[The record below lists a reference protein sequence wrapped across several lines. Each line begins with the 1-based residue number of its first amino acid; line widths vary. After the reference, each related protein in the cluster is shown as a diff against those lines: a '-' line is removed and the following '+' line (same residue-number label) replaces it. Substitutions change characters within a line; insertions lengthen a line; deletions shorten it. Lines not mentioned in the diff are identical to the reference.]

1 MSQPTTPPAPGPAP
15 TTGALRRLRAGAAGL
30 VHRASAQTPVIVK
43 VGGPVLAVSL
53 GMALYLEGALDTKA
67 CNGAP
72 ACTEL
77 SQQVS
82 LVTTDGTALLLVVLW
97 LVFIAFVGRRTKR
110 LAEVARR
117 VAEGDLTAR
126 VGGGPLTTD
135 PARPPRDELM
145 VVGGQFDRMLDTLV
159 QEQQRLRGL
168 TDELEHRATHD
179 ELTGLGNRQ
188 LLLRQ
193 LGDLLAQ
200 PRSTP
205 LAVVEVELDDLATL
219 DATLGH
225 DVAELVVA
233 TTALRLSAAVRGDER
248 VVRTSASVF
257 AVLVEDVPDDAD
269 AAAIAARLLEAV
281 DQPVDVD
288 GATIVLSACAG
299 AVLHRPGDQRSAED
313 VLQDVALA
321 LHAAQRSGT
330 GPAASS
336 RTALYT
342 PRLREEVLERA
353 RTADELRASLAGL
366 PSAGDL
372 LVHYQPYALLGDPSR
387 VAGFEAL
394 VRWSHPQRGLVSPV
408 EFVPVAEEVGL
419 IRPIGLRVLQDAAA
433 RSAAWHALDPT
444 RSWTTSVNLSPQ
456 QLLDVDLVHRV
467 RDVLAS
473 TGLAPHLLTLE
484 LTETAMMLDLDGAA
498 RRLQALRDLGVGI
511 AIDDFGTGSSSLS
524 YLHQLPVDVVKLD
537 RAFISR
543 LEDDATSLAMVRA
556 VLDIASAL
564 GLTTIAEGIETPGQ
578 LRILGELGCDKA
590 QGYLLSRPVPQ
601 DVAQDLLL
609 GVRALG
615 AGAPAAAAAQAPA
628 AVVPAPRPQPR

>member
-1 MSQPTTPPAPGPAP
+1 MDEPTAPRAPGPLQR
-15 TTGALRRLRAGAAGL
+15 TRTVL
-30 VHRASAQTPVIVK
+30 VDLVLAASAQTPVIVK

-67 CNGAP
+67 CGGTP

-82 LVTTDGTALLLVVLW
+82 LVTTDGTALMLVVLW

-110 LAEVARR
+110 LADVARR

-126 VGGGPLTTD
+126 VGDRARHGGS
-135 PARPPRDELM
+135 ARPPRDELM
-145 VVGGQFDRMLDTLV
+145 VVSTQFDTMLDTLV
-159 QEQQRLRGL
+159 SEQQRLVGL
-168 TDELEHRATHD
+168 TEELEHQATHD
-179 ELTGLGNRQ
+179 AVTGLGNRT
-188 LLLRQ
+188 LLLRH
-193 LGDLLAQ
+193 LEGMLAQ

-205 LAVVEVELDDLATL
+205 LAVVKVELDDLATI

-225 DVAELVVA
+225 DVGELVVS

-248 VVRTSASVF
+248 VVRATGSVF
-257 AVLVEDVPDDAD
+257 AVLVDDVPDDAD
-269 AAAIAARLLEAV
+269 AAAIALRLLEV
-281 DQPVDVD
+281 VNRPVDVE
-288 GATIVLSACAG
+288 GATIVVSACAG
-299 AVLHRPGDQRSAED
+299 AVLHRPGEDRTAED
-313 VLQDVALA
+313 VLRDASLA
-321 LHAAQRSGT
+321 LHSAQRSGAEADST
-330 GPAASS
+330 A
-336 RTALYT
+336 RTVLYT
-342 PRLREEVLERA
+342 PRLREEVLERS
-353 RTADELRASLAGL
+353 RTADELRATLTGQPGTGAL
-366 PSAGDL
+366 E
-372 LVHYQPYALLGDPSR
+372 VHYQPYALLTDPSR

-394 VRWSHPQRGLVSPV
+394 VRWQHPQRGLVSPL

-419 IRPIGLRVLQDAAA
+419 IRPIGLRVLQDAAE
-433 RSAAWHALDPT
+433 RSAAWHALDPS
-444 RSWTTSVNLSPQ
+444 RAWTTSVNLSPQ

-467 RDVLAS
+467 GDVLAR

-498 RRLQALRDLGVGI
+498 RRLQALRDIGVGI

-543 LEDDATSLAMVRA
+543 LEDDTTSLAMVRA

-590 QGYLLSRPVPQ
+590 QGFLLSRPVPQ
-601 DVAQDLLL
+601 DVAQDLLVGTRLL
-609 GVRALG
+609 GGQPGDQPGRHLG
-615 AGAPAAAAAQAPA
+615 GAETSGLR
-628 AVVPAPRPQPR
+628 VTS

>member
-1 MSQPTTPPAPGPAP
+1 MDEQTAPRAPDSTPGSAPDSTPDSAPGP
-15 TTGALRRLRAGAAGL
+15 LRRLGAGALQVLHG
-30 VHRASAQTPVIVK
+30 VSAQTPVIVK

-67 CNGAP
+67 CGGTP

-82 LVTTDGTALLLVVLW
+82 LVTTDGTALMLVVLW

-110 LAEVARR
+110 LADVARR
-117 VAEGDLTAR
+117 VSEGDLTAR
-126 VGGGPLTTD
+126 VGGTSGRTGT
-135 PARPPRDELM
+135 RPPRDELM
-145 VVGGQFDRMLDTLV
+145 MVSGQFDEMLDTLV
-159 QEQQRLRGL
+159 SEQQRLVGL
-168 TDELEHRATHD
+168 TRELEHRATHD
-179 ELTGLGNRQ
+179 AVTGLGNRT
-188 LLLRQ
+188 LLLRH
-193 LGDLLAQ
+193 LEEMLTG
-200 PRSTP
+200 PRSVP
-205 LAVVEVELDDLATL
+205 LAVVKVELDDLATV

-225 DVAELVVA
+225 DVGELVVA
-233 TTALRLSAAVRGDER
+233 TTAQRLSAAVRGDER
-248 VVRTSASVF
+248 VVRASGSVF
-257 AVLVEDVPDDAD
+257 AVLVDDVPDEAA
-269 AAAIAARLLEAV
+269 AAAIALRLLAVV

-299 AVLHRPGDQRSAED
+299 AVLHRPGDERTTED
-313 VLQDVALA
+313 VLRDASLA
-321 LHAAQRSGT
+321 LHSAQRT
-330 GPAASS
+330 GGDDGAGA
-336 RTALYT
+336 RTVLYT
-342 PRLREEVLERA
+342 PRLREEVLERS
-353 RTADELRASLAGL
+353 RTADELRASLAGQ
-366 PSAGDL
+366 PEAGDL
-372 LVHYQPYALLGDPSR
+372 RVHYQPYALLTDPSR

-394 VRWSHPQRGLVSPV
+394 VRWQHPQRGLVSPL

-419 IRPIGLRVLQDAAA
+419 IRPIGLRVLQDAAE
-433 RSAAWHALDPT
+433 RSAAWHALDPA
-444 RSWTTSVNLSPQ
+444 RAWTTSVNLSPQ

-467 RDVLAS
+467 GDVLAR

-590 QGYLLSRPVPQ
+590 QGFLLSRPVPQ
-601 DVAQDLLL
+601 DVAQDLLTGARPL
-609 GVRALG
+609 GGAVATGLPVRS
-615 AGAPAAAAAQAPA
+615 
-628 AVVPAPRPQPR
+628 R

>member
-1 MSQPTTPPAPGPAP
+1 MSQPTAPDGSSAPGAPGPPPASGALLRLRS
-15 TTGALRRLRAGAAGL
+15 GALRTA
-30 VHRASAQTPVIVK
+30 HRASAATPLIVK

-53 GMALYLEGALDTKA
+53 GMALYLEGALDTEE
-67 CNGAP
+67 CGGTP

-97 LVFIAFVGRRTKR
+97 LVFMAFVGRRTKR

-126 VGGGPLTTD
+126 VGGVVD
-135 PARPPRDELM
+135 APAPVRPARDELM
-145 VVGGQFDRMLDTLV
+145 LVAGQFDRMIDTLV
-159 QEQQRLRGL
+159 EEQQRLRGL
-168 TDELEHRATHD
+168 TEELEHRATHD
-179 ELTGLGNRQ
+179 DVTGLGNRH
-188 LLLRQ
+188 LLLRHLEKA
-193 LGDLLAQ
+193 LGA

-205 LAVVEVELDDLATL
+205 LAVVKVELDDLATI

-225 DVAELVVA
+225 DVGELVVT

-248 VVRTSASVF
+248 VVRASGSVF

-269 AAAIAARLLEAV
+269 AAAIALRLLEV
-281 DQPVDVD
+281 VNQPVEVE
-288 GATIVLSACAG
+288 GATVVLSACAG
-299 AVLHRPGDQRSAED
+299 AVLHRPGEQRSPED
-313 VLQDVALA
+313 VLRDASLA
-321 LHAAQRSGT
+321 LHAAQRT
-330 GPAASS
+330 GADNGSAA
-336 RTALYT
+336 RTVLYT
-342 PRLREEVLERA
+342 PCLREEVLERS
-353 RTADELRASLAGL
+353 RTADELRAALAGQ

-372 LVHYQPYALLGDPSR
+372 LVHYQPYALLADPSR

-394 VRWSHPQRGLVSPV
+394 VRWQHPARGLVSPLD
-408 EFVPVAEEVGL
+408 FVPVAEEVGL
-419 IRPIGLRVLQDAAA
+419 IRPIGLKVLQDAAE
-433 RSAAWHALDPT
+433 RSAAWHALDPA
-444 RSWTTSVNLSPQ
+444 RPWTTSVNLSPQ

-467 RDVLAS
+467 RDVLDR
-473 TGLAPHLLTLE
+473 TGLAPQLLTLE

-543 LEDDATSLAMVRA
+543 LEDDTTSLAMVRA

-590 QGYLLSRPVPQ
+590 QGFLLSRPVPQ
-601 DVAQDLLL
+601 DVAQDLLT
-609 GVRALG
+609 GVRPL
-615 AGAPAAAAAQAPA
+615 GAPAAAPA
-628 AVVPAPRPQPR
+628 AGAAVRPR

>member
-1 MSQPTTPPAPGPAP
+1 MPATPGAPGVLRRLPG
-15 TTGALRRLRAGAAGL
+15 GALRLL
-30 VHRASAQTPVIVK
+30 QRASAQTPVIVK
-43 VGGPVLAVSL
+43 VGGPVVAVSL
-53 GMALYLEGALDTKA
+53 GMALYLEGALDTKE
-67 CNGAP
+67 CGGTP

-97 LVFIAFVGRRTKR
+97 LVFTAFVGRRAKR
-110 LAEVARR
+110 LADVARR
-117 VAEGDLTAR
+117 VSEGDLTAR
-126 VGGGPLTTD
+126 VGAGAVSAGSS
-135 PARPPRDELM
+135 RPPRDELIL
-145 VVGGQFDRMLDTLV
+145 VGGQFDRMLDTLV
-159 QEQQRLRGL
+159 HEQQRLRGL

-179 ELTGLGNRQ
+179 DLTGLGNRQ
-188 LLLRQ
+188 LLLRHLQ
-193 LGDLLAQ
+193 ESLDA

-205 LAVVEVELDDLATL
+205 LAVVKLELDDLATI

-225 DVAELVVA
+225 DVGELVVS
-233 TTALRLSAAVRGDER
+233 TTALRLSGAVRSGER
-248 VVRTSASVF
+248 VVRASGSVF
-257 AVLVEDVPDDAD
+257 SVLVDDVPDDAD
-269 AAAIAARLLEAV
+269 AAAIALRLLEV
-281 DQPVDVD
+281 VNQPVEVE

-299 AVLHRPGDQRSAED
+299 AVLHRPGEDRTAED
-313 VLQDVALA
+313 VLRDASLA
-321 LHAAQRSGT
+321 LHAAQRT
-330 GPAASS
+330 GADNGSAA

-353 RTADELRASLAGL
+353 RTADELRASLAGQA
-366 PSAGDL
+366 SAGDL
-372 LVHYQPYALLGDPSR
+372 LVHYQPYALLTDPSR

-394 VRWSHPQRGLVSPV
+394 VRWQHPARGLVSPLD
-408 EFVPVAEEVGL
+408 FVPVAEEVGL
-419 IRPIGLRVLQDAAA
+419 IRPIGLKVLQDAAE
-433 RSAAWHALDPT
+433 RSAAWHALDPA
-444 RSWTTSVNLSPQ
+444 RAWSTSVNLSPQ

-467 RDVLAS
+467 RDVLDR
-473 TGLAPHLLTLE
+473 TGLAPQLLTLE

-543 LEDDATSLAMVRA
+543 LEEDATSLAMVRA

-590 QGYLLSRPVPQ
+590 QGFLLSRPVPA
-601 DVAQDLLL
+601 DVAQDLLT
-609 GVRALG
+609 GVRSLG
-615 AGAPAAAAAQAPA
+615 GTSPA
-628 AVVPAPRPQPR
+628 VPAPTPAPVVETRSR